1 MSARSR
7 RGASAASST
16 SGVSSATST
25 AAAPAADGRG
35 PRSETEEL
43 ALRVEA
49 VDRGMALAGGR
60 VEPAVADAVRAA
72 VDGVRAR
79 LALGVDHT
87 VVALVGGTGSGKSS
101 LFNAISGLEFADV
114 GVRRPTTADVTACV
128 WGASGALLDWLE
140 VRDDRRI
147 ERESELD
154 ADSEAALRGLVL
166 LDLPD
171 HDSVEVG
178 HRVVVDRLLPM
189 VDLLVWVVDP
199 QKYADD
205 ALHSGYLRQLAGHE
219 DAMVV
224 VLNQMDTV
232 PVEVHAQLA
241 ADVARLLRED
251 GLVGV
256 RVALASARS
265 GSGIASLRALLAD
278 VVARRSTAAVRA
290 GAEIRDAA
298 LLLGGQVAAREPG
311 RDALPIGSTVEA
323 LAQAAGLPAVAD
335 ALEAVVRGGGSVVP
349 AFGAVQTDTV
359 DHARATWLA
368 VAGSDL
374 PEPWRRALADRIAT
388 TDVVRRTVNDGLAQ
402 IGVAAR
408 RSRGAAVASVACLIA
423 LVVALAAGA
432 VVAVAGAGA
441 DSFDPW
447 AVGGGAALRI
457 AIGAVAVALICGP
470 AALVIRRRDARRRAG
485 VVRREGRAALDAIV
499 EAQLVVPTLE
509 LLGEHREVRELA
521 ATAARRE
528 PPTATRA
535 PSSSPG

>member
-7 RGASAASST
+7 RRAAAEPGDSST
-16 SGVSSATST
+16 PGAPGAPVASGTPGAPV
-25 AAAPAADGRG
+25 AAQRA
-35 PRSETEEL
+35 PRSDTADL
-43 ALRVEA
+43 GLRVEA
-49 VDRGMALAGGR
+49 VDRGLSVAAGR
-60 VEPAVADAVRAA
+60 LEPSVADAIRSA

-101 LFNAISGLEFADV
+101 LFNAISGLDFADV

-178 HRVVVDRLLPM
+178 HRDVVDRLLPM

-290 GAEIRDAA
+290 GAEITDAA
-298 LLLGGQVAAREPG
+298 LLLGGQVVAREPG
-311 RDALPIGSTVEA
+311 RDDLPVGAAVEA

-359 DHARATWLA
+359 DHARATWLTA
-368 VAGSDL
+368 AGADL
-374 PEPWRRALADRIAT
+374 PEPWRRALSERIAT
-388 TDVVRRTVNDGLAQ
+388 TDVVRRTVNERLAQ

-408 RSRGAAVASVACLIA
+408 RSRGAAAATITCLIA

-432 VVAVAGAGA
+432 VLVVAGLRTDA
-441 DSFDPW
+441 FDPW

-457 AIGAVAVALICGP
+457 AIGAVAVGLICGP
-470 AALVIRRRDARRRAG
+470 AALVIRRRYARRRAG
-485 VVRREGRAALDAIV
+485 VVRREGRAALGEIV
-499 EAQLVVPTLE
+499 DAQLVFPTLA

-528 PPTATRA
+528 PPPGTRA
-535 PSSSPG
+535 